1 MNLERRLIY
10 VQSWWLAS
18 ELIRR
23 TPGLGIIETHPGG
36 GQSDCLSVIRWG
48 SQQPQTLAHLNRAG
62 TIQVGGDLF
71 PRITWEQDRQS
82 PDRHHCV
89 KLIESRAGLKGAGQ
103 AAQTTAPVLVGRV
116 AYHLLLTT
124 LNDKTTWCVSNVR
137 LDTGGYG
144 DGDGDVIGFPS
155 AEAAV
160 TQRREDDP
168 WGDSRYRFWHVLK
181 GEQRVGVLDNDGVLH
196 LRDCEP
202 VDLMALYR
210 SSGRSI
216 TQVAAQAHDLLD
228 RS

>member
-36 GQSDCLSVIRWG
+36 GLYDCLSVIRWG
-48 SQQPQTLAHLNRAG
+48 SQQPESLAHLTRDG
-62 TIQVGGDLF
+62 TIHVGDDLL
-71 PRITWEQDRQS
+71 PRITWEQDRQAE
-82 PDRHHCV
+82 DRHHSV
-89 KLIESRAGLKGAGQ
+89 KLIESRAGLEAAGQ
-103 AAQTTAPVLVGRV
+103 AARTTAPVLVGRI
-116 AYHLLLTT
+116 AYQLLLTS
-124 LNDKTTWCVSNVR
+124 LNDKKTWDVRNVR
-137 LDTGGYG
+137 VDTRGYG
-144 DGDGDVIGFPS
+144 NGEGDVIGFPS

-181 GEQRVGVLDNDGVLH
+181 GEQQVGVLDNDGLLH
-196 LRDCEP
+196 LRDREP

-210 SSGRSI
+210 SCGRSI
-216 TQVAAQAHDLLD
+216 TQVAAQTHDVLD